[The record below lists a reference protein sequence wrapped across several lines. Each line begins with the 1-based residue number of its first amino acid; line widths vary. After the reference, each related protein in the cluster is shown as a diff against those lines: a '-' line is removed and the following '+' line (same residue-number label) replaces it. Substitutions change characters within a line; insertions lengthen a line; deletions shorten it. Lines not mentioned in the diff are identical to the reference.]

1 VQELWDQVR
10 ALEVTVRDQDKKIA
24 EYSQKKQETVV
35 IVNPSKVL
43 DQKYVRLM
51 AKTQVLVDN
60 IPGLFLVNQQPDL
73 RGCLIAGNFFSDSG
87 FLCKTNIKVDVI
99 INAFFEMPG

>member
-1 VQELWDQVR
+1 MEMLEDQVNRDKLRIRELEKRHEKEVQEIWDQVR
-10 ALEVTVRDQDKKIA
+10 ALQVTVRDQDKKIA

-43 DQKYVRLM
+43 DQKYVRQM

-60 IPGLFLVNQQPDL
+60 IPGLFLVN
-73 RGCLIAGNFFSDSG
+73 
-87 FLCKTNIKVDVI
+87 
-99 INAFFEMPG
+99 